1 VSVSPWLL
9 DGLVVLTVSAV
20 LLALASPRIRHSN
33 QWQATVTP
41 LASIIGS
48 GFLLVAPLLHASLGK
63 WALAGIVV
71 LTFVAYNIGIVIRFN
86 IVHAEVWVEEYPQG
100 RVARIEALSQWMLG
114 LAYTISVAF
123 YASLLAA
130 FVFEKLG
137 ISNGTAM
144 RWAATGLLTGV
155 MAVAWARGAK
165 GLEMIELVAVTIKI
179 AIIGGVLLALAY
191 YDAATG
197 IAWFEHEPLEPLT
210 PYKTAAILAGMLM
223 VTQGFETARFMGE
236 RYTREVRVLAV
247 KQSQWI
253 ATAIYVVFIG
263 VTCPIFFRFPIAEL
277 NETAVSTTLGQVIFV
292 LPAFLLVAASASQLS
307 AALADTIGGGGL
319 FQQRLKTK
327 TRLPSNAFYVIV
339 AGMAIVLLWTA
350 DVFELVNYASKGF
363 AAYYL
368 LQVVIAIGLV
378 ARRGSS
384 NRLWLVGLVPL
395 ALLLIF
401 VVLGSIAAPHS

>member
-1 VSVSPWLL
+1 MSVSPWLL
-9 DGLVVLTVSAV
+9 AGLVVLTVSVV

-137 ISNGTAM
+137 IRNGTAM

-155 MAVAWARGAK
+155 MAVAWARGAR
-165 GLEMIELVAVTIKI
+165 GL
-179 AIIGGVLLALAY
+179 
-191 YDAATG
+191 
-197 IAWFEHEPLEPLT
+197 
-210 PYKTAAILAGMLM
+210 
-223 VTQGFETARFMGE
+223 
-236 RYTREVRVLAV
+236 
-247 KQSQWI
+247 
-253 ATAIYVVFIG
+253 
-263 VTCPIFFRFPIAEL
+263 
-277 NETAVSTTLGQVIFV
+277 
-292 LPAFLLVAASASQLS
+292 LS
-307 AALADTIGGGGL
+307 
-319 FQQRLKTK
+319 
-327 TRLPSNAFYVIV
+327 
-339 AGMAIVLLWTA
+339 
-350 DVFELVNYASKGF
+350 
-363 AAYYL
+363 
-368 LQVVIAIGLV
+368 
-378 ARRGSS
+378 
-384 NRLWLVGLVPL
+384 
-395 ALLLIF
+395 LIH
-401 VVLGSIAAPHS
+401 I